1 MEPIPEELVEEI
13 WQETAG
19 FSPDQINKRI
29 KKLSKSQPNLLAF
42 IIEFSQDLDQEA
54 KELAMYMFF
63 VVFRMFQKSSHKKI
77 KRISPEKIIEYYE
90 KNENFIQ
97 SLEGVHE
104 KIFERIARVQ
114 LSEQPYVLKY
124 VTETLM
130 EAPYE
135 EDPILLT
142 EQDAGLVFMLLK
154 TVVDVLD
161 KQT

>member
-1 MEPIPEELVEEI
+1 MGPIPEELVEEI
-13 WQETAG
+13 WQEAAG
-19 FSPDQINKRI
+19 FSPYQIDKRI
-29 KKLSKSQPNLLAF
+29 KKLSKSQPYLLVF
-42 IIEFSQDLDQEA
+42 MIEFSQGLDQEV

-77 KRISPEKIIEYYE
+77 KRISPEKIIERYE
-90 KNENFIQ
+90 QNENLIQ
-97 SLEGVHE
+97 SLERVHE
-104 KIFERIARVQ
+104 KFFERIARVQ
-114 LSEQPYVLKY
+114 LSGQPYVLQY

-135 EDPILLT
+135 QDPILLT
-142 EQDAGLVFMLLK
+142 EEDVGFVFMLLK

>member
-1 MEPIPEELVEEI
+1 MEPIAEELVEEI

-29 KKLSKSQPNLLAF
+29 KKLSKSQPHLLAF

-77 KRISPEKIIEYYE
+77 NRISSEKIIEYYE

-104 KIFERIARVQ
+104 KFFERIARVQ

-130 EAPYE
+130 EVPYE

-142 EQDAGLVFMLLK
+142 EEDAGFVFILLK
-154 TVVDVLD
+154 TVVDVLH
-161 KQT
+161 KHT

>member
-42 IIEFSQDLDQEA
+42 IIEFSQDLDRQV

-63 VVFRMFQKSSHKKI
+63 VVFRMFKKSSHKII

-97 SLEGVHE
+97 SQEGVHE
-104 KIFERIARVQ
+104 KFFERITRLQ

-135 EDPILLT
+135 EDPIILT
-142 EQDAGLVFMLLK
+142 EQDAGFVFMLLK

>member
-1 MEPIPEELVEEI
+1 MEPIPEELVVEI

-42 IIEFSQDLDQEA
+42 IIEFSQDLDQQV

-63 VVFRMFQKSSHKKI
+63 VVFRMFQKSSQKKI

-104 KIFERIARVQ
+104 KFFERIARVQ

-142 EQDAGLVFMLLK
+142 EQDAGFVFMLLK

>member
-1 MEPIPEELVEEI
+1 MIITGCGNRNYL
-13 WQETAG
+13 
-19 FSPDQINKRI
+19 K
-29 KKLSKSQPNLLAF
+29 AF

-104 KIFERIARVQ
+104 KFFERIARVQ

-130 EAPYE
+130 EVPYE

-142 EQDAGLVFMLLK
+142 EEDAGFVFILLK
-154 TVVDVLD
+154 TVVDVLH
-161 KQT
+161 KHT

>member
-1 MEPIPEELVEEI
+1 MEHIPEEIVEEI

-19 FSPDQINKRI
+19 FSPDQINKMI

-42 IIEFSQDLDQEA
+42 IIEFSKDLDQQV
-54 KELAMYMFF
+54 KELAMYMLF
-63 VVFRMFQKSSHKKI
+63 VVFRMFQKSSQKKI

-90 KNENFIQ
+90 KNVNFIQ

-104 KIFERIARVQ
+104 KFFERIARVK

-124 VTETLM
+124 VKETLM

-142 EQDAGLVFMLLK
+142 EEDTGFVFMLLK
-154 TVVDVLD
+154 TVVDVLN

>member
-1 MEPIPEELVEEI
+1 MESIPEELVEEI

-42 IIEFSQDLDQEA
+42 IIEFSQDLDRQV

-63 VVFRMFQKSSHKKI
+63 VVFRMFKKSSHKII

-104 KIFERIARVQ
+104 KFFERITRLQ

-135 EDPILLT
+135 EDPIILT
-142 EQDAGLVFMLLK
+142 EQDAGFVFMLLK

>member
-42 IIEFSQDLDQEA
+42 MIEFSQDLDQKV

-63 VVFRMFQKSSHKKI
+63 VVFRMFQKSSRKKI

-104 KIFERIARVQ
+104 KFFERIARVQ

-124 VTETLM
+124 VTGTLM

-142 EQDAGLVFMLLK
+142 EEDAGFVFMLLK
-154 TVVDVLD
+154 TMVDVLD

>member
-1 MEPIPEELVEEI
+1 MEHIPEEIVEEI

-19 FSPDQINKRI
+19 FSPDQINKMI

-42 IIEFSQDLDQEA
+42 IIEFSKDLDQQV
-54 KELAMYMFF
+54 KELAMYMLF
-63 VVFRMFQKSSHKKI
+63 VVFRMFQKSSQKKI

-104 KIFERIARVQ
+104 KFFERIARVQ
-114 LSEQPYVLKY
+114 LSGQPYVLKY

-142 EQDAGLVFMLLK
+142 EEDTGFVFILLK

-161 KQT
+161 RQT